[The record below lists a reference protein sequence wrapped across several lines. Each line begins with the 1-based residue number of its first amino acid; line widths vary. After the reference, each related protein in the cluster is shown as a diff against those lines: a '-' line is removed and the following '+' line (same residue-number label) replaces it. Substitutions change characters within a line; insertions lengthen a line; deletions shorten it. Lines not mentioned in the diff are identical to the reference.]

1 MALCYTVMLLC
12 LLAYTLFFIYNL
24 HLHLNGTLL
33 YSYVA
38 LFVGLYVVFHLQF
51 TGVC

>member
-24 HLHLNGTLL
+24 LVFVKVHVFVHVFIL
-33 YSYVA
+33 YIFILSY
-38 LFVGLYVVFHLQF
+38 F
-51 TGVC
+51 